1 MKEALYYTEL
11 DNNRVQCTLCPHNCK
26 IKDQHRGICMV
37 RKNSGGKLFSEN
49 YGIITG
55 LGFDPIEKKPLYHYH
70 PGRNILSLGSI
81 GCNLKCFFC
90 QNWEISQ
97 ATPEDVSH
105 KQAHSVD
112 DIVNLATKRKDNLG
126 IAYTYNE
133 PVIYYEFMLDVAKKI
148 KETGQKNVV
157 VTNGFI
163 NPEPLQELMN
173 YIDAFSIDLKGFTN
187 EFYRKHTKSSFDPIK
202 ETLLQIRKNG
212 NFLEVINLVIPTLN
226 DDAGEFEEMMKWM
239 RDNLG
244 ENTVLHISKY
254 FPSYKST
261 IDATSPA
268 KMEEFYNLASSYLN
282 YVYMGNIMLNKGSN
296 TYCHLCGTLLVERK
310 GFHTHISGLDEEGKC
325 VECGNHVFIR

>member
-1 MKEALYYTEL
+1 MKEALYYTKSE
-11 DNNRVQCTLCPHNCK
+11 NKNVQCNLCPHNCK
-26 IKDQHRGICMV
+26 IKEQQRGICGV
-37 RKNSGGKLFSEN
+37 RKNIDGTLYSEN
-49 YGIITG
+49 YGVITG
-55 LGFDPIEKKPLYHYH
+55 LGIDPIEKKPLYHYH
-70 PGRNILSLGSI
+70 PGRNILSVGSI

-97 ATPEDVSH
+97 ATTDDNLPTHTYD
-105 KQAHSVD
+105 VD

-148 KETGQKNVV
+148 KEKGLKNVV

-163 NPEPLQELMN
+163 NPEPMQELMN

-187 EFYRKHTKSSFDPIK
+187 EFYRKYTSSSFDPIK
-202 ETLLQIRKNG
+202 ETLKQIRKNDK
-212 NFLEVINLVIPTLN
+212 FLEVINLVIPTLN

-244 ENTVLHISKY
+244 ENTVLHISRY

-261 IDATSPA
+261 IEATPSS
-268 KMEEFYNLASSYLN
+268 KLKEFYNLASRYLN
-282 YVYMGNIMLNKGSN
+282 YVYVGNIMLDEGSD
-296 TYCHLCGTLLVERK
+296 TYCHLCGALLVERK
-310 GFHTHISGLDEEGKC
+310 GYSTRTPGLDEEGKC
-325 VECGNHVFIR
+325 VHCGNHVFIR